1 MEVLSRS
8 SPGMRGPRVTSL
20 EFTPAKAGAGKS
32 GALCPSVVSSSNGG
46 TRSNRI
52 YLTRVTR
59 ILHDSIF
66 CKFALAAHRCRQ
78 RRRCECLACYF
89 PVCSCC
95 RSRYGPVI
103 SLPRY
108 RFLVDFRSLRSW
120 FLYFPCYLQGNRRLE
135 PRVGPYD
142 EAGTSDIF
150 VDGAAGDDGTD
161 HTAFELGFVER
172 RVLALRFELG
182 GIEHP
187 RHVGIEHDH
196 VGGASLP
203 QRAGRKA

>member
-8 SPGMRGPRVTSL
+8 SPRMRGPRVTGL

-32 GALCPSVVSSSNGG
+32 GALCPSLVSSSNGG

-59 ILHDSIF
+59 ILHDSVF
-66 CKFALAAHRCRQ
+66 CKFALAAHRRRQ

-120 FLYFPCYLQGNRRLE
+120 LLYFPVIYRETAGLGQG
-135 PRVGPYD
+135 VGPHD

-150 VDGAAGDDGTD
+150 VDGAAGDAGAD
-161 HTAFELGFVER
+161 HAAFELGFVER
-172 RVLALRFELG
+172 RVLAFRFELG